1 MRRSW
6 PMAILILGSLGCP
19 ADTDEPADGDG
30 STGAAATE
38 SSGSATTAD
47 PTTSTQ
53 SGTGTTS
60 GSSSS
65 ATATTPQTSTTATTE
80 VPETAT
86 ETATDSD
93 TSSESGEPECPLGP
107 RAEFSEVEGCGE
119 VLGESFCSEGRNHVE
134 QDSELTFESN
144 PPHSGDHY
152 PTWAAW
158 GEHDP
163 ALPRGNWVHNL
174 EHGGIALLYLCP
186 EGCEEELDVYRE
198 VIAERP
204 ELRFIITSD
213 PGLEE
218 EGFAAVSWTWVH
230 RFDSPD
236 LDELLCFADQH
247 ENHAPEDVP

>member
-6 PMAILILGSLGCP
+6 AIALLMLGTFGCGP
-19 ADTDEPADGDG
+19 QADDPADGDG
-30 STGAAATE
+30 STGAGETGSTSTATVTGTSTSSDAA
-38 SSGSATTAD
+38 SGSASTVTT
-47 PTTSTQ
+47 
-53 SGTGTTS
+53 
-60 GSSSS
+60 
-65 ATATTPQTSTTATTE
+65 TTPETSTTATTE
-80 VPETAT
+80 VPETSSEAST
-86 ETATDSD
+86 SGDS
-93 TSSESGEPECPLGP
+93 SSESGEPECPLGP

-119 VLGESFCSEGRNHVE
+119 VLGESFCSEGRTHVK

-163 ALPRGNWVHNL
+163 ALQRGNWVHNL

-198 VIAERP
+198 VLAERP
-204 ELRFIITSD
+204 DLRFIITSD
-213 PGLEE
+213 PGLDEA
-218 EGFAAVSWTWVH
+218 GFAAVSWTWVH